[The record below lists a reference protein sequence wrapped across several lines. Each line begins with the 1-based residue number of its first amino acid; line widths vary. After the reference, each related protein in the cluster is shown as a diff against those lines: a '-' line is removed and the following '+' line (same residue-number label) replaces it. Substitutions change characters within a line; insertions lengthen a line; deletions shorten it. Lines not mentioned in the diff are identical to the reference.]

1 MDSLPLIH
9 LGSPQKELE
18 GTNVFEYLQYKY
30 INILSLFKKKCLFI
44 FGCVGACELSLVVV
58 SRGYFLVAV
67 CGLLLAVAS
76 LVADHGL

>member
-1 MDSLPLIH
+1 MPLIH

-18 GTNVFEYLQYKY
+18 GTNAFEYLQYKY
-30 INILSLFKKKCLFI
+30 INILSLFKKICLFI
-44 FGCVGACELSLVVV
+44 FGCVGTCKLSLVVV

>member
-1 MDSLPLIH
+1 MCLN
-9 LGSPQKELE
+9 
-18 GTNVFEYLQYKY
+18 TYNT
-30 INILSLFKKKCLFI
+30 NILIYYLSLKKICLFI